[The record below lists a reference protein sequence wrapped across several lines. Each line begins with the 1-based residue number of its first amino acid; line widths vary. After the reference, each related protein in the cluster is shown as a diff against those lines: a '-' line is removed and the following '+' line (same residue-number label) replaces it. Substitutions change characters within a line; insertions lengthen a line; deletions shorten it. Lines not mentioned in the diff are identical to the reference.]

1 LFNLRKHN
9 FLVITQAKNV
19 DLQSK
24 YENTY
29 RTGEHEKTKREDQD
43 SEGKA
48 ERWREGSGNDIEKAV
63 WHRCYL

>member
-1 LFNLRKHN
+1 MIWAKENAVLRR
-9 FLVITQAKNV
+9 
-19 DLQSK
+19 K
-24 YENTY
+24 YDNTY
-29 RTGEHEKTKREDQD
+29 KTGEHEKTKREDQD